1 MPLFTAYNFHFE
13 TGGEVF
19 QRKEKLVKELFK
31 IQCRVTSW
39 FSPFSF
45 APVSFFKANVF
56 YILGKDVRIQIT
68 FLYHDFILVHLQYD
82 FEVELMN
89 VSPGQKLI
97 L

>member
-45 APVSFFKANVF
+45 APFHFFKANIF

-82 FEVELMN
+82 FEVELMD